1 MSKVKCVAS
10 LLLLLFSPVILIVV
24 ARAMHT
30 VYVWVLAGIV
40 PAQEAWYFALVLTII
55 SFTVAGI
62 YTFCQWLDP

>member
-1 MSKVKCVAS
+1 MSKVKCVAR

-40 PAQEAWYFALVLTII
+40 PVQEAWYFALLLTII

-62 YTFCQWLDP
+62 YAFCQWLDP

>member
-1 MSKVKCVAS
+1 MSKVKCAAS

-40 PAQEAWYFALVLTII
+40 PTQETWYFALLLTII

-62 YTFCQWLDP
+62 YAFCQWLDP

>member
-1 MSKVKCVAS
+1 MSKVKYAAS

-24 ARAMHT
+24 ARAIHI

-40 PAQEAWYFALVLTII
+40 PVQEAWYFALVLTVI

-62 YTFCQWLDP
+62 YAFCQWLDP